1 MSRKLVAILACRN
14 GGSRL
19 YAKPLQNLDN
29 KKNITTLQFLITNLK
44 KQKTVDEIGLA
55 ISNKKENLIYK
66 EIAKKNSIKFTFGD
80 DNDVLSRLIKC
91 GDILKATDI
100 LRLTT
105 ESPFPYLINLNKIW
119 KIHSLQNYD
128 ATFLD
133 NIIDGCGF
141 EIISLNSL
149 KKSKKNGKKKHKSE
163 LCSLYIRENF
173 KKFKILKI
181 KTNKNF
187 FRRDLRLTIDNP
199 EDLIVCKKIFEKF
212 KKDPYNLK
220 KIISYL
226 DKNPSLKELTLKYCE
241 KGYKNMYV

>member
-1 MSRKLVAILACRN
+1 M
-14 GGSRL
+14 
-19 YAKPLQNLDN
+19 
-29 KKNITTLQFLITNLK
+29 
-44 KQKTVDEIGLA
+44 DEIGLA

-66 EIAKKNSIKFTFGD
+66 EIAKKNSVKFTFGD
-80 DNDVLSRLIKC
+80 DNDVLSRLIDC

-119 KIHSLQNYD
+119 KIHSSQNYD

-149 KKSKKNGKKKHKSE
+149 KKSQKNGKKKHKSE

-181 KTNKNF
+181 KTNKDF

-199 EDLIVCKKIFEKF
+199 
-212 KKDPYNLK
+212 
-220 KIISYL
+220 
-226 DKNPSLKELTLKYCE
+226 
-241 KGYKNMYV
+241 